1 MTLADIPAVLFWSA
15 QGGVVFTGAWAGLAI
30 TGRTGSWAKIGATA
44 IAYLAW
50 MLATSL
56 VYGRLG
62 AGSPLLVADGA
73 FLVGLFLTALAS
85 ATAWLLLWLLWPAP
99 QATQITWP

>member
-1 MTLADIPAVLFWSA
+1 MTPTDIPALLFWSA
-15 QGGVVFTGAWAGLAI
+15 QGGVVFAGAWAGLAI
-30 TGRTGSWAKIGATA
+30 TGRRGAWAKIAATA

-62 AGSPLLVADGA
+62 GGAPLLVADGA

-85 ATAWLLLWLLWPAP
+85 ATAWLLVWLLWPSPRAGTFS
-99 QATQITWP
+99 AS

>member
-1 MTLADIPAVLFWSA
+1 MTPADIPALLFWSA
-15 QGGVVFTGAWAGLAI
+15 QGGVIFTAAWAGLALS
-30 TGRTGSWAKIGATA
+30 GRRGALAKISAAA
-44 IAYLAW
+44 IAYLSW

-62 AGSPLLVADGA
+62 GGAPLLVADGA

-85 ATAWLLLWLLWPAP
+85 ATAWLLVWLLWPARE
-99 QATQITWP
+99 AGSVSSS